1 MYRRRTKLKTI
12 KGTIMAQK
20 EDNSALYAF
29 LMFMAFLFALAVYST
44 SCEADQTTV
53 TPDSGATFDPAVI
66 TLTEVCLN
74 GRLYLVS
81 AFKSSVSTIQV
92 MRESP
97 MRQAMFPVLCT
108 AIQGSSTNFI
118 TQGQE

>member
-1 MYRRRTKLKTI
+1 
-12 KGTIMAQK
+12 MAQK
-20 EDNSALYAF
+20 EDNSAFYACLMFIAF
-29 LMFMAFLFALAVYST
+29 LFFLFALAVYST

-81 AFKSSVSTIQV
+81 AFNLSVSTIQV
-92 MRESP
+92 MRKSP
-97 MRQAMFPVLCT
+97 NRWVTFPVRCT
-108 AIQGSSTNFI
+108 AIQGSSTKFI
-118 TQGQE
+118 SQGQE